1 MLIFTGNAN
10 KPLTEEIIQYID
22 QKPDYHGIKLGDAL
36 VSTFSDGE
44 IQVEIRENVRGRD
57 VFVVQPTAPP
67 ARNIMELILMVD
79 ALKRASARRITV
91 VMPYYGYGRQDR
103 KAKPRVP
110 VSARKIA
117 DMIENAG
124 TDRVLAMDLHSPQIQ
139 GFFKIPLDNLYGSY
153 VFLPYLLANYNNYI
167 EEEKLVLVS
176 PDAGGTD
183 RVRYYKDRLKNVSM
197 AIIDKRREQA
207 NMSEVM
213 HVIGDVAGKVAII
226 FDDMVDTGGTTCKA
240 ADALHNHGAV
250 RVIGMASHAV
260 LSGPAIQKINDS
272 LIENMIFTNT
282 LDKHIENDKF
292 IFLSVAKLIGE
303 GILSVHEERSVSG
316 LFK

>member
-1 MLIFTGNAN
+1 MLIFSGNAN
-10 KPLTEEIIQYID
+10 RPLAEEIVKYL
-22 QKPDYHGIKLGDAL
+22 GMNLGDAL
-36 VSTFSDGE
+36 VTNFSDGE
-44 IQVEIRENVRGRD
+44 VRVEIRENVRGKD
-57 VFVVQPTAPP
+57 VFIVQPTAPP

-79 ALKRASARRITV
+79 ALKRASARRVTV

-110 VSARKIA
+110 ISARTIA
-117 DMIENAG
+117 EMIENAG

-139 GFFKIPLDNLYGSY
+139 GFFKIPLDNLYGSW
-153 VFLPYLLANYNNYI
+153 VFLPYIQANFSNYI
-167 EEEKLVLVS
+167 EEGRLVLVS

-183 RVRYYKDRLKNVSM
+183 RVRYYKDRIKNSSM
-197 AIIDKRREQA
+197 AIIDKRREEA

-240 ADALHNHGAV
+240 ADALINHGATN
-250 RVIGMASHAV
+250 VIGMASHSV
-260 LSGPAIQKINDS
+260 LSGPAIENISNSKI
-272 LIENMIFTNT
+272 EKMIFTNT
-282 LDKHIENDKF
+282 LHKNIENDKF
-292 IFLSVAKLIGE
+292 LFLSVAKLISE